1 MLVWSDGVRRYFAAW
16 EVFLAAMGR
25 LLMLFGLVM
34 LLTLSPAVRA
44 ADERVILVT
53 IDGLRWQEVFG
64 GAEEKMFD
72 ERAGGIR
79 DMAGLKQRYWRD
91 TPEARREALMPF
103 FWTVIARQGQVFGD
117 PSRNA
122 RAKLLNGL
130 KFSYPGYH
138 EILCGFPD
146 ARIDSNDKV
155 PNPNV
160 TVLEFLNTRPDFTGR
175 VSAYATWDV
184 FPSIVNSPRSKVR
197 VVCSWDPITDDKLP
211 LSAEEKQLNALLP
224 DLPHIWP
231 GNVIDVITAR
241 GALEHLR
248 KHKPRVMFIGFGE
261 TDEWAHS
268 RRYDLYLDAANRNDA
283 FLKQLWETLQAM
295 PEYAGRTSL
304 LITTDHGRGGTKQDW
319 TDHGKD
325 VEGAEYMWSAVLGP
339 RTPPMGVRENVQT
352 TQGQFAATAAALV
365 GEDFRAAS
373 PNSAPPLPGAV
384 STTTA
389 ATPAR

>member
-1 MLVWSDGVRRYFAAW
+1 MPNR
-16 EVFLAAMGR
+16 R
-25 LLMLFGLVM
+25 LLAVLV
-34 LLTLSPAVRA
+34 LLALAPLARGA
-44 ADERVILVT
+44 GDDRVILIT
-53 IDGLRWQEVFG
+53 IDGFRWQDMFG
-64 GAEEKMFD
+64 GAEEKLLD

-79 DMAGLKQRYWRD
+79 DMEGLKKKYWRE

-103 FWTVIARQGQVFGD
+103 FWTTIAKKGQVFGD

-122 RAKLLNGL
+122 RAKLLNGR

-146 ARIDSNDKV
+146 DRIDSNDKV
-155 PNPNV
+155 ANPNV
-160 TVLEFLNTRPDFTGR
+160 TVLEWLNTRPGFTGR

-184 FPSIVNSPRSKVR
+184 FPSIINAERSKIR
-197 VVCSWDPITDDKLP
+197 VVSSWDPITDDKIP
-211 LSAEEKQLNALLP
+211 LTAEEKQLNALLP

-241 GALEHLR
+241 GAMEHLR

-261 TDEWAHS
+261 TDEWAHY

-283 FLKQLWETLQAM
+283 FLKQLWETLQSM

-304 LITTDHGRGGTKQDW
+304 IITTDHGRGSTKQDW

-325 VEGAEYMWSAVLGP
+325 TEGAEYMWSAVMGP
-339 RTPPMGVRENVQT
+339 KTPPTGLRENVET

-373 PNSAPPLPGAV
+373 PKSAPALPGAV
-384 STTTA
+384 TTSTA
-389 ATPAR
+389 ARSAR